1 MSAIELY
8 EKLFYVFA
16 GMGALSLALSIFLFI
31 RFDIPQ
37 TYAMLT
43 GKARRKTIQEIERQN
58 AQTGRLRQNPKS
70 NAGKRTD
77 PARKRQSVGS
87 QKRPAESGR
96 STGSQKRPSE
106 ARRSP
111 GRTPQSDAP
120 RRERRPRPTVQPT
133 PAERPETEVLS
144 APAMQTVMLSKPTGL
159 TEELARTE
167 TLKPVRDASFYF
179 QMTENTICIHTD
191 ELI

>member
-16 GMGALSLALSIFLFI
+16 GMGALSLALSVFLFF
-31 RFDIPQ
+31 RFEIPQ

-70 NAGKRTD
+70 NTGKRTE
-77 PARKRQSVGS
+77 PARKRQSTSS
-87 QKRPAESGR
+87 QKRPADAKR
-96 STGSQKRPSE
+96 STGK
-106 ARRSP
+106 A
-111 GRTPQSDAP
+111 DAP
-120 RRERRPRPTVQPT
+120 RKERRPRPVAPPA
-133 PAERPETEVLS
+133 PAERPETEVLT
-144 APAMQTVMLSKPTGL
+144 APAMQTVMLSKPTGI

-167 TLKPVRDASFYF
+167 MLKPVQDTSFYF
-179 QMTENTICIHTD
+179 QMTENTICIHTN

>member
-43 GKARRKTIQEIERQN
+43 GKARRKTIQEIEMRN
-58 AQTGRLRQNPKS
+58 AQTGHLRQNP
-70 NAGKRTD
+70 G
-77 PARKRQSVGS
+77 
-87 QKRPAESGR
+87 
-96 STGSQKRPSE
+96 TGSGNLSPQTTRRRSSGGQSRPSE
-106 ARRSP
+106 KRKSTA
-111 GRTPQSDAP
+111 TQNQSNAP
-120 RRERRPRPTVQPT
+120 RQERRPRPTSRPA

-144 APAMQTVMLSKPTGL
+144 APAMQTVMLSKPTGI

-167 TLKPVRDASFYF
+167 MLKPVQDASFFF
-179 QMTENTICIHTD
+179 QMTENTICIHTN

>member
-16 GMGALSLALSIFLFI
+16 GMGALSLALSVFLFF
-31 RFDIPQ
+31 RFEIPQ

-43 GKARRKTIQEIERQN
+43 GKARRRTIQEIEKRN
-58 AQTGRLRQNPKS
+58 AETGRLRQNPKS
-70 NAGKRTD
+70 NTGGRAE
-77 PARKRQSVGS
+77 PARKRQSDGS
-87 QKRPAESGR
+87 RRRPPEANR
-96 STGSQKRPSE
+96 SDGSRKRPSE
-106 ARRSP
+106 TRRSP

-120 RRERRPRPTVQPT
+120 RKERRPRPTAPPA

-144 APAMQTVMLSKPTGL
+144 APAMQTTMLSKPAGL

-167 TLKPVRDASFYF
+167 MLKPVQNPSFYF
-179 QMTENTICIHTD
+179 QMTENTICIHTN